1 MANKGVDIGK
11 AFVQIVPSAEG
22 ITGKVKALVDHEG
35 ETAGESLGKKLFD
48 KFKTVIT
55 ALEIGKVV
63 GDALSQGGQLEQSIG
78 GVETLFKDSAEVVK
92 NNALQAFQTVGMS
105 ANEYMQNV
113 TGFSA
118 SLLQSLGGDTA
129 AAASVADMAMT
140 DMADN
145 ANKMGTSLDSITT
158 AYQGFAKQN
167 YTMLDNLK
175 LGYGGT
181 KTEMQ
186 RLLKDAQ
193 KISGVKYDLSNLNDV
208 YEAIHVIQKQMDIS
222 GYSTEQLKTKLKDMS
237 LTEAELTK
245 VASDMGISYDEALKR
260 MNAGTL
266 SVNDAQILL
275 GTTAREAA
283 VTLEGSAN
291 AMKASWKDFLG
302 IITTGGAFGDV
313 GTALKNLT
321 STFGTWAF
329 GNLLPMLGRIAGNI
343 PTIMTGLVDALQEY
357 LPIVLESIPG
367 IFSSLIDTITEQT
380 PILLQSG
387 GELIAQIAN
396 GIAQNLP
403 IMLTKALELIQ
414 WLGNGIIAAIPAL
427 STSAPQIITGIMNF
441 ISANLPSL
449 LKSALDI
456 VVELG
461 VGLINSIPALVDGVM
476 AVIEAIFNWFAEQ
489 DWAQLGVDIVNLL
502 ADGIRS
508 LIETAVGAIGDV
520 TTNVWNAVKDVDW
533 LGLGADIISGIIS
546 GLGDVGKALYEKLK
560 AGFDDAIGWAKAL
573 LNIGSPSKVM
583 ADEIG
588 QWIPAGIAVGI
599 EAKSDAI
606 SDAMNEMSNLIV
618 DDALTMD
625 LNAPMPSEFNPVPE
639 KTINFSPTVNIY
651 PSEGMDEERI
661 GQVAVDKLVEVIK
674 GENGVWAF

>member
-55 ALEIGKVV
+55 ALGIGKVV

-193 KISGVKYDLSNLNDV
+193 KITGVKYDLNNLNDV
-208 YEAIHVIQKQMDIS
+208 YEAIHVIQ
-222 GYSTEQLKTKLKDMS
+222 G
-237 LTEAELTK
+237 EL
-245 VASDMGISYDEALKR
+245 GI
-260 MNAGTL
+260 T
-266 SVNDAQILL
+266 
-275 GTTAREAA
+275 GTTAKEASS
-283 VTLEGSAN
+283 TLEGSAN

-403 IMLTKALELIQ
+403 TMLTKALELIQ
-414 WLGNGIIAAIPAL
+414 WLGNGIIAAIPQL
-427 STSAPQIITGIMNF
+427 SASVPQIVTSILEFIMQNAPKMNEGATKLVF
-441 ISANLPSL
+441 ELAN
-449 LKSALDI
+449 
-456 VVELG
+456 
-461 VGLINSIPALVDGVM
+461 GLIASIPALVDGVM
-476 AVIEAIFNWFAEQ
+476 ALIESIFHWFAEQ

-560 AGFDDAIGWAKAL
+560 AGFDDAISWAKAL
-573 LNIGSPSKVM
+573 LHIGSPSKVM

-588 QWIPAGIAVGI
+588 RWIPAGIAVGI
-599 EAKSDAI
+599 ETKSDAI

-625 LNAPMPSEFNPVPE
+625 LNASMPSEFNPVPG
-639 KTINFSPTVNIY
+639 KTINISPTVNIY